1 MEQKTITAKLNDFRQ
16 SPRKMRLVASLLK
29 GKNAERALV
38 ELSLLPK
45 KSSAPLTKLIKS
57 ALANAKSQ
65 NVTADTLYIKRLS
78 VDGGAILY
86 RRRFRARG
94 RVVPIRKRTSK
105 VILVLGEKTVSIKN
119 KKPIKS

>member
-1 MEQKTITAKLNDFRQ
+1 MEGKTITAKLNNFRQ

-29 GKNAERALV
+29 SKNAERALV

-45 KSSAPLTKLIKS
+45 KSAAPLTKLIKS

-65 NVTADTLYIKRLS
+65 DVTSDTLYIKRLS

-105 VILVLGEKTVSIKN
+105 VILVLGEKAVSIKN
-119 KKPIKS
+119 KKS

>member
-1 MEQKTITAKLNDFRQ
+1 MEQKTITAKLNNFRQ
-16 SPRKMRLVASLLK
+16 SPRKMRLVASLLN
-29 GKNAERALV
+29 GKNVERALV
-38 ELSLLPK
+38 ALSLLPK
-45 KSSAPLTKLIKS
+45 KASAPITKLIKS

-65 NVTADTLYIKRLS
+65 NINSDSLVIKRLS

-105 VILVLGEKTVSIKN
+105 VILVLGEKAVSVKN
-119 KKPIKS
+119 KK